1 MAKRNSKTTTAQLN
15 MAMGE
20 NLGAVVDGAIIDEN
34 AVLNSLLAEV
44 SGEPAAP
51 VEAADEIVEGD
62 DGTPAITE
70 SEIEAAVA
78 TAEQAPEVEASDAA
92 PVVDPTTV
100 PEEDLEAALIGI
112 EIQEATQAAYAEAGE
127 AADAAASEADKPK
140 TDATAAADTSTTPKK
155 EKVRHGPPLTKSQK
169 VVAKLGERASEFL
182 LLEIGDASLD
192 EEALKLRQEEVL
204 AEVDGLAKKVAEKAT
219 MLFGW
224 LKSGGKLNEVML
236 RTFKVL
242 IEDGEIT
249 SGVKGNLQ
257 SNLLAKP
264 YSAGT
269 AASQA
274 NQMFMLLPA
283 LKVTKKEKGRM
294 VANPDSLILAKAKA
308 ELGL

>member
-1 MAKRNSKTTTAQLN
+1 MAKRNNKNAQLN
-15 MAMGE
+15 MSMGE
-20 NLGAVVDGAIIDEN
+20 NLGAIIDGANVDES
-34 AVLNSLLAEV
+34 AILDSLLEEV
-44 SGEPAAP
+44 SGESSAP
-51 VEAADEIVEGD
+51 VEAADEIVEAAD
-62 DGTPAITE
+62 DTPVIPETEIEPAIAAADDTPAETE
-70 SEIEAAVA
+70 TPAV
-78 TAEQAPEVEASDAA
+78 DAA
-92 PVVDPTTV
+92 AV

-112 EIQEATQAAYAEAGE
+112 EIQEATQAAYAEAGD
-127 AADAAASEADKPK
+127 AADAGSDADKPK
-140 TDATAAADTSTTPKK
+140 TDEAAAADTSAAPKK

-182 LLEIGDASLD
+182 LLEINDASLD

-224 LKSGGKLNEVML
+224 LKNGGKLNEVML

-257 SNLLAKP
+257 SNLMAKP

-294 VANPDSLILAKAKA
+294 VANPESLILAKAKA

>member
-1 MAKRNSKTTTAQLN
+1 MAKRNNKNAQLN
-15 MAMGE
+15 MSMGE
-20 NLGAVVDGAIIDEN
+20 NLGAIADSANVDESAILD
-34 AVLNSLLAEV
+34 SLLEEV
-44 SGEPAAP
+44 SGESSAP
-51 VEAADEIVEGD
+51 VEAADEIVEAAD
-62 DGTPAITE
+62 DTPVIPESGIEPAIAAAADDTPADA
-70 SEIEAAVA
+70 EAPAV
-78 TAEQAPEVEASDAA
+78 DAA
-92 PVVDPTTV
+92 AV

-112 EIQEATQAAYAEAGE
+112 EIQEATQAAYAEAG
-127 AADAAASEADKPK
+127 AAVDEGSEADKPK
-140 TDATAAADTSTTPKK
+140 TDEAAAADTSAAPKK

-182 LLEIGDASLD
+182 LLEINDASLD

-224 LKSGGKLNEVML
+224 LKNGGKLNEVMQ

-242 IEDGEIT
+242 IEEGEIT